1 MRSRLTSRLQ
11 QARCP
16 AFTPFQP
23 VTRLHTATLMEN
35 TMKRLLLL
43 ALPLALIACTKPA
56 EQTDV
61 PAPVAA
67 NATAETPAA
76 ATVDASALLPQYHW
90 QLMDATDAQGRRID
104 ALFARADKP
113 VQLDFKEG
121 RLGVSNAC
129 NRMGGTYTLSDT
141 SLTLGRLTSTMMACT
156 DNALMVLDQ
165 EIGKRLEGTLKIAT
179 TQDGVAQL
187 ALTTAT
193 GDKLLFAGNPTAETR
208 YGGAG
213 ERVFLEVA
221 ADTKPCSHPL
231 IPDKQCLQVREIAYD
246 DKGLKVG
253 TPGEFQHFYDTIEGY
268 THEPGIRNV
277 LRVDR
282 YAVKNP
288 PADGSS
294 NAYVLDM
301 VVESASEKK

>member
-1 MRSRLTSRLQ
+1 
-11 QARCP
+11 
-16 AFTPFQP
+16 
-23 VTRLHTATLMEN
+23 
-35 TMKRLLLL
+35 MKRLLLL
-43 ALPLALIACTKPA
+43 ALPLALAGCPKPV
-56 EQTDV
+56 EQAV
-61 PAPVAA
+61 PAPSATTAA
-67 NATAETPAA
+67 ATPAP
-76 ATVDASALLPQYHW
+76 ATVDASPLLSQYHW
-90 QLMDATDAQGRRID
+90 QLMDATDAQGKRID

-113 VQLDFKEG
+113 LQLDFKEG

-129 NRMGGTYTLSDT
+129 NRMSGTYTLSDT

-156 DNALMVLDQ
+156 DNALMALDQ
-165 EIGKRLEGTLKIAT
+165 EIGKRLEGTLKIAA

-193 GDKLLFAGNPTAETR
+193 GDKLLFAGNPTADTR
-208 YGGAG
+208 FGGHG

-221 ADTKPCSHPL
+221 AETKPCSHPL
-231 IPDKQCLQVREIAYD
+231 IPDKQCLQVREVKYD

-253 TPGEFQHFYDTIEGY
+253 TPGEFEHFYDSIEGY
-268 THEPGIRNV
+268 THEPGVRNV

-282 YAVKNP
+282 YTVKNP

-301 VVESASEKK
+301 VVESANEKQ